1 MIEQTVTVTPRQA
14 LGHAVRQAR
23 LDQGMTQSALAI
35 AAGVRR
41 SRIVELERAS
51 GAFPM
56 AREARQRV
64 LDVLGLDAYVCEV
77 ASVAK
82 TAERRSD
89 RGAQG

>member
-1 MIEQTVTVTPRQA
+1 MTIEQTITPRSRVCDGSRKA

-51 GAFPM
+51 SKHPM

-64 LDVLGLDAYVCEV
+64 LDILGLDAVVC
-77 ASVAK
+77 
-82 TAERRSD
+82 D
-89 RGAQG
+89 RGFQR